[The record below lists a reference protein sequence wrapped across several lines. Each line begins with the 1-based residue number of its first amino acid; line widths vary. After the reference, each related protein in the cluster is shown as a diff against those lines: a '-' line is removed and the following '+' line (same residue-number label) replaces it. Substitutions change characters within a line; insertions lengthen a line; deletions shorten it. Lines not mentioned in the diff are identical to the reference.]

1 MMKKKLLF
9 YICMVVLFLITQEI
23 TIKTDNRD
31 SSVIFGFNNKIYQY
45 QLLNNTLNQVF
56 SGDFF
61 FFVFVSYNDQ
71 FFFVAL
77 SNDE

>member
-1 MMKKKLLF
+1 
-9 YICMVVLFLITQEI
+9 MVVLFLITQEI
-23 TIKTDNRD
+23 TIKTDNKD

-61 FFVFVSYNDQ
+61 ILDFVSYNDQ
-71 FFFVAL
+71 FFFCC
-77 SNDE
+77 SIK